1 MHSIRKGKTGVTGI
15 RAGETLLEA
24 GRIC

>member
-24 GRIC
+24 GRI